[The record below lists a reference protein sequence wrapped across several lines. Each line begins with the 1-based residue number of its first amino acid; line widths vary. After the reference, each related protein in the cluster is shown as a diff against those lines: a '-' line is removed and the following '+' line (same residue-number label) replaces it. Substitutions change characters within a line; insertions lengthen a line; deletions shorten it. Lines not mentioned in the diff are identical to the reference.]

1 MRLLFV
7 EDDLVLG
14 RTVEQGLREG
24 GYAVD
29 RAQDGVG
36 GLELAL
42 LEPYDL
48 IILDWMLPGMS
59 GLEVCRALR
68 ARGSE
73 VPVLLL
79 TARDAVEDRVVG
91 LDSGADDYLVKPFSL
106 QELLARTRA
115 LLRRREGASR
125 DPILRAGSVQLDPS
139 RREVTRDG
147 EIVALTHKEYQLLAY
162 MMRHPGQVLTR
173 DQISAHV
180 WDYDFAA
187 MSNVVDVYVRAL
199 RRKLADDN
207 LIRTVRGAGYQLIP

>member
-36 GLELAL
+36 GLDLAL

>member
-36 GLELAL
+36 GLDLAL

-147 EIVALTHKEYQLLAY
+147 EIIALTHKEYQLLAY